1 MCWDSRFAQPDM
13 RAARSPTAP
22 GYTAVGM
29 SLHAQPACECV
40 LGRTLA
46 PTRCPGIRAT
56 SPAPASHHATTWCS
70 ATRPQSPW
78 SVRRAVGACSSG
90 AFFAPGQM
98 PPAAKGS
105 ADTGRASACTLRRK
119 ALRRRACAPA
129 AKGSADT
136 NGLRALAVPVKGRD
150 QRHGVRLVELR
161 AGTSWQMLT
170 QSPRQVWAAA
180 VPPAACT
187 PLDTVALSAAGLQ
200 SPARG
205 ATRRPLAVAAA
216 RPSRSSSQR
225 PARPVRW
232 RSVEAAGVL
241 AKAPRSHQLL
251 LCRLFAEH
259 AAAQAGVG

>member
-1 MCWDSRFAQPDM
+1 M
-13 RAARSPTAP
+13 RP
-22 GYTAVGM
+22 
-29 SLHAQPACECV
+29 
-40 LGRTLA
+40 RT
-46 PTRCPGIRAT
+46 RT
-56 SPAPASHHATTWCS
+56 SPHALSRHTGHLTGPGVTPCHNMCS
-70 ATRPQSPW
+70 ATRPQSPS
-78 SVRRAVGACSSG
+78 SVRRAVVACSSG
-90 AFFAPGQM
+90 AFFAPGQV

-105 ADTGRASACTLRRK
+105 ADSGRASACTLRRK

-161 AGTSWQMLT
+161 HGTSWQMLT

-216 RPSRSSSQR
+216 RPNRSR
-225 PARPVRW
+225 PAPGAE
-232 RSVEAAGVL
+232 SGAPSAA
-241 AKAPRSHQLL
+241 R
-251 LCRLFAEH
+251 
-259 AAAQAGVG
+259 